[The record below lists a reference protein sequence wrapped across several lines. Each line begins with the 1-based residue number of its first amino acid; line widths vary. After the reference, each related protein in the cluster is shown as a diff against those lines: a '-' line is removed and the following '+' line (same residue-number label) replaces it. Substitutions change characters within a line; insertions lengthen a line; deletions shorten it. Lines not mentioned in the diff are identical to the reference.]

1 MTKELKEPLTHI
13 VVETAAEH
21 GMGEVAGVLRV
32 TEKTRWTI
40 DIGKYPVKPIL
51 RSEIREPLLLI
62 HKINK

>member
-1 MTKELKEPLTHI
+1 M

-40 DIGKYPVKPIL
+40 DIGKYPVKP
-51 RSEIREPLLLI
+51 LLCWE
-62 HKINK
+62 NVVD